1 MKVEMIELYDHIIDH
16 GIGRSDILEVKKEH
30 IEQYKSFYKSYST
43 LNLENMI
50 QDRSLLKL
58 TQLKLKNQISKL
70 TERIKLYSNKLS
82 VSRNSRE
89 SKDNLSKEIN
99 ILERKNL
106 NILGNKQYR
115 AEFKSNKENINLLY
129 NLYEHL
135 ILDKDTNAFWR
146 SKVKELAKER
156 QLLKNYLKVLNK
168 FHSNLKKSI
177 YDLEKD
183 IYMKQEENK
192 PND

>member
-1 MKVEMIELYDHIIDH
+1 MKVEMIELHEINAV

-30 IEQYKSFYKSYST
+30 LEQYKSFYNSFAQM
-43 LNLENMI
+43 NLENII

-58 TQLKLKNQISKL
+58 MQLKLKNQISKL
-70 TERIKLYSNKLS
+70 TERVKLYSNKLY
-82 VSRNSRE
+82 VSRNINEVKEVLIRQE
-89 SKDNLSKEIN
+89 VCVDNDEIS
-99 ILERKNL
+99 LRTNL
-106 NILGNKQYR
+106 
-115 AEFKSNKENINLLY
+115 INS
-129 NLYEHL
+129 
-135 ILDKDTNAFWR
+135 IKLDKDTNAFWR
-146 SKVKELAKER
+146 SKVKELVKER